1 MEGIYFSSVSPYRF
15 HSSYWCRYDFA
26 DDAVTSES
34 AIFILFLN
42 CVWSLL
48 QEQSLIFEF
57 NEEFLIFLADSI
69 YDSRFGTFL
78 FENEKARAKHPN
90 LPSIFDHIQ
99 ANKNVYINPFFDKAF
114 NASITLLKPVTP
126 RPPIWTRYMLRWN
139 WNILRIYTKVR
150 GDIEAIKT
158 STQRLPSDVSL
169 KLQNNFFY
177 FTDEFDS
184 GLSFL
189 RSLSV
194 INNPMM
200 TIPPSLCTLTDLTKL
215 TLDDNNLLVV
225 LSSLTLLD

>member
-1 MEGIYFSSVSPYRF
+1 M
-15 HSSYWCRYDFA
+15 
-26 DDAVTSES
+26 
-34 AIFILFLN
+34 N

-48 QEQSLIFEF
+48 QEHTLTFEF

-78 FENEKARAKHPN
+78 FENEKSRSKHPN
-90 LPSIFDHIQ
+90 LPSVFDHIQ
-99 ANKNVYINPFFDKAF
+99 SSKPLFSNIFFDKTL
-114 NASITLLKPVTP
+114 NASIPLLKPATP

-139 WNILRIYTKVR
+139 WTILRIYTKVR
-150 GDIEAIKT
+150 GDITAIKT

-189 RSLSV
+189 RSLSL

-225 LSSLTLLD
+225 CGCLFSIPLLPHLI